1 MYFENENREFLE
13 KYDSNSKQIEYYTEQ
28 VERIFNE
35 VGIDNDF
42 TTAGIEANV
51 SEWFY
56 KKETLFHILR
66 NHPMWNEEAKAIIF
80 LRDEVRGSD
89 PSAFKRD
96 INELLAYTSRKIIE
110 NELEQSEIF
119 NMVSRWA
126 GRHPAE

>member
-13 KYDSNSKQIEYYTEQ
+13 KYDSDSKQIEYYTKQ

-51 SEWFY
+51 GEWFY
-56 KKETLFHILR
+56 KKKTLFHILR

-89 PSAFKRD
+89 LSAFKRD
-96 INELLAYTSRKIIE
+96 INELVVYTSRK
-110 NELEQSEIF
+110 
-119 NMVSRWA
+119 
-126 GRHPAE
+126 